1 MPRTFANKKITAKNC
16 RQMDYILHIDTSGD
30 MGTIALSANG
40 KVLAERINTDT
51 RNHAAVI
58 NTFINEVIAEGGIKL
73 KDIGAVAVCGGPGS
87 YTGLRIG
94 LSTAKALCY
103 TLDIPLLH
111 HDRLLLLA
119 LPECY
124 NELSIYNNIGSILQ
138 AREKEYYFGLYSKDF
153 QNIYGPKHIFE
164 HELEEI
170 FDEYGKNTIVVGK
183 INDEAEIAQFFT
195 SLYREVHKIDLNYW
209 SVYAYKS
216 YVEKKFANLSLAEPF
231 YLKQVYTHK

>member
-1 MPRTFANKKITAKNC
+1 
-16 RQMDYILHIDTSGD
+16 MDYILHIDTSGD

-58 NTFINEVIAEGGIKL
+58 NTFIDEVIAENSIKL
-73 KDIGAVAVCGGPGS
+73 KDIAAVAVCGGPGS

-124 NELSIYNNIGSILQ
+124 NELSIYSNVTSILQ
-138 AREKEYYFGLYSKDF
+138 ARDKEYYLGIYSKDF
-153 QNIYGPKHIFE
+153 QNVYGPKHIFQF
-164 HELEEI
+164 ELNDI
-170 FDEYGKNTIVVGK
+170 FDEYGKNTIVTGK
-183 INDEAEIAQFFT
+183 IKDEPEIAHFLIGSDMQT
-195 SLYREVHKIDLNYW
+195 DKIELNYW
-209 SVYAYKS
+209 SVYAYKC
-216 YVEKKFANLSLAEPF
+216 YVEKKFANVSLAEPF